1 MKPQFIKH
9 VLLVGVKMSFISLKD
24 CVLESNKANK
34 CLFVR
39 TVWKDQ
45 LSLNSLFAKVMEIS
59 FGRCSQNVKKLLND
73 LQFFAKF
80 DPLIFDQDSFG

>member
-1 MKPQFIKH
+1 
-9 VLLVGVKMSFISLKD
+9 
-24 CVLESNKANK
+24 
-34 CLFVR
+34 VR